1 MGIIARLVTVSAV
14 VLGPFLFFSPAQAVE
29 YVKVCDAAG
38 PGYFTIPGSY
48 SASNTYVCINPDTGE
63 TKTFDDDN
71 NLIGSGES
79 QLSAKSA
86 EDSAKAFEGAAM
98 SMAMPAPFIESGK
111 NFAIGGNIAA
121 FGGQSALGFTAAARV
136 NDGLSLN
143 GGIGFGLGEHTIGGR
158 AGFNFSW

>member
-1 MGIIARLVTVSAV
+1 MRIARHVVGLAAV
-14 VLGPFLFFSPAQAVE
+14 FGMFSVAPTTAEPVE
-29 YVKVCDAAG
+29 YVKVCDVAG
-38 PGYFTIPGSY
+38 PGYYFIPGTS
-48 SASNTYVCINPDTGE
+48 TCINPDTGK
-63 TKTFDDDN
+63 TKTYRLN
-71 NLIGSGES
+71 SNQTYELTGTGQSE
-79 QLSAKSA
+79 LSAKSA

-98 SMAMPAPFIESGK
+98 SMAMPAPFIEPGK

-121 FGGQSALGFTAAARV
+121 FGGQSAVGFTAAARV